1 MATIEV
7 IDGENLPSLGLF
19 VRENGTL
26 LTGVDAGHTFEL
38 KVADDQGTV
47 VFTKTTGI
55 TGQTGSGVPPSGT
68 PNVVVQ
74 WASGTSE
81 LAGLTGGDTYQAQLK
96 ITRTTDS
103 RSRYYQFSLYCRA
116 AL

>member
-1 MATIEV
+1 MATVEV

-26 LTGVDAGHTFEL
+26 LTGLDTGHTFEL
-38 KVADDQGTV
+38 KIAEADGTV
-47 VFTKTTGI
+47 VVTKTTGI
-55 TGQTGSGVPPSGT
+55 TGQAGTGTPPSGT
-68 PNVVVQ
+68 PNVVIA
-74 WASGTSE
+74 WSSGTSE
-81 LAGLTGGDTYQAQLK
+81 LASLTGGDTYQVQLK
-96 ITRTTDS
+96 ITRTADT

>member
-26 LTGVDAGHTFEL
+26 LTGLDTGHTFEL
-38 KVADDQGTV
+38 KVADDTGTL

-55 TGQTGSGVPPSGT
+55 SGQAGTGVPPSGT
-68 PNVVVQ
+68 PNVVVA

-81 LAGLTGGDTYQAQLK
+81 LAGLTGGETYQVQLK
-96 ITRTTDS
+96 ITRTSDT